1 MDGRRERVEAMY
13 IYGQY
18 RWDTV
23 LLVLVEWP
31 WPLPASERGRSRD
44 RRPLQ
49 MWSTHN
55 STAHPPPTPNS
66 DTRPNVLSVIITQQ
80 TTWHRSQYM
89 YSKKT
94 LLATRPVWPGQAR
107 PSNHILS
114 SSPRPALQP
123 PRPAPRACNHRP
135 SPPAMGQRPIPPPPT
150 CNQVTPGLPNKGKCI
165 WGAGLK

>member
-1 MDGRRERVEAMY
+1 MDGRWESRSYLHMGDSSGIQFCQLWLNGLGLWQHVKEDVAETDVRCKCDPHTIPQLAP
-13 IYGQY
+13 Q
-18 RWDTV
+18 
-23 LLVLVEWP
+23 P
-31 WPLPASERGRSRD
+31 PA
-44 RRPLQ
+44 
-49 MWSTHN
+49 
-55 STAHPPPTPNS
+55 PNS
-66 DTRPNVLSVIITQQ
+66 DTRPNVFPSITQQ